1 MVKLPKE
8 LQQNKKGPG
17 PSRINK
23 KCSIEECGEFAIR
36 SLSKQKWESYAER
49 ANLKLKKSK
58 DRNFYLC
65 KVHYKAANKYRKS
78 AEKLTRKNIFT
89 ENTRYG
95 IASKKKAISP
105 WDK

>member
-8 LQQNKKGPG
+8 LQQNKIG
-17 PSRINK
+17 PSRISRQ
-23 KCSIEECGEFAIR
+23 CSVKECEEIAIR
-36 SLSKQKWESYAER
+36 SLSKQKWESYTKR

-58 DRNFYLC
+58 ARNFYLC
-65 KVHYKAANKYRKS
+65 KGHYKSANKYRKS
-78 AEKLTRKNIFT
+78 TEKITQKNVFT
-89 ENTRYG
+89 ENSRFA